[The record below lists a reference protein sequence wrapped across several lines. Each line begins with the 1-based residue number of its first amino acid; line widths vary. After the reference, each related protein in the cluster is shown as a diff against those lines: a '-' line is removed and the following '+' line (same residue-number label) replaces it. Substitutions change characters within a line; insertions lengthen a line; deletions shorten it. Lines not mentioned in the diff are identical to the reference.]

1 MNNGKIT
8 YFFVDESGDPKFF
21 NKYGKNIVGTEGCS
35 KILILG
41 LIRTFYPNN
50 IRKEIAKLLK
60 SISKDEY
67 LQAIPS
73 VNKTITKGF
82 HAKDD
87 APEVRE
93 KFYKLIKGFNFKAEF
108 FVARKDE
115 KTFLKRHKGRENIF
129 YDEMI
134 IKLFQNK
141 LHKTKKN
148 KIYFA
153 IRGNKKRQ
161 IPLEEAI
168 NTAKLSFEKKWDKEV
183 DSDCEIIPQS
193 PIGEPCLQVTDYMNW
208 AIYRAFT
215 KAEERYFN
223 YVKEKVSLIVD
234 IYDFKKYPNNFYNKR
249 NKFTVKKISPL

>member
-1 MNNGKIT
+1 MNNKETT

-21 NKYGKNIVGTEGCS
+21 NKYGKNIVGIQGCS

-41 LIRTFYPNN
+41 LIRTFYPNH
-50 IRKEIAKLLK
+50 IRKELSKLL
-60 SISKDEY
+60 SNIAQDEY
-67 LQAIPS
+67 LLAIPS

-87 APEVRE
+87 TPEVRE
-93 KFYKLIKGFNFKAEF
+93 KFYKLIKKLDFKAEF

-115 KTFLKRHKGRENIF
+115 KIFNKRHKGKENIF

-141 LHKTKKN
+141 LHKTKNN

-153 IRGNKKRQ
+153 IRGDKKRQ

-168 NTAKLSFEKKWDKEV
+168 NTAKLTFEEKWNKEV
-183 DSDCEIIPQS
+183 SSECEIIPQS
-193 PIGEPCLQVTDYMNW
+193 PVGEPCLQIIDYMNW
-208 AIYRAFT
+208 AVYRAFT

-223 YVKEKVSLIVD
+223 YVKEKVSLLVD
-234 IYDFKKYPNNFYNKR
+234 IYDFKNYPNNFYNR
-249 NKFTVKKISPL
+249 SNKFSVKKISPL

>member
-1 MNNGKIT
+1 MNNKETT

-21 NKYGKNIVGTEGCS
+21 NKYRKNIVGIQGCS

-41 LIRTFYPNN
+41 LIRTFYPNH
-50 IRKEIAKLLK
+50 IRKEISKLLNN
-60 SISKDEY
+60 IAQDEY
-67 LQAIPS
+67 LLSIPS
-73 VNKTITKGF
+73 INKTITKGF

-87 APEVRE
+87 TPEVRE
-93 KFYKLIKGFNFKAEF
+93 KFYKLIKTLDFKAEF
-108 FVARKDE
+108 LVARKDE
-115 KTFLKRHKGRENIF
+115 KIFKKRHKGKENLF

-141 LHKTKKN
+141 LHKTKNN

-168 NTAKLSFEKKWDKEV
+168 NTAKLTFEKKWNKEI

-193 PIGEPCLQVTDYMNW
+193 PVGEPCLQIIDYMNW
-208 AIYRAFT
+208 AVYRAFN

-223 YVKEKVSLIVD
+223 YVKEKVSLLVD
-234 IYDFKKYPNNFYNKR
+234 IYDYKNYPNNFYNRR
-249 NKFTVKKISPL
+249 NKFSVKKISPL